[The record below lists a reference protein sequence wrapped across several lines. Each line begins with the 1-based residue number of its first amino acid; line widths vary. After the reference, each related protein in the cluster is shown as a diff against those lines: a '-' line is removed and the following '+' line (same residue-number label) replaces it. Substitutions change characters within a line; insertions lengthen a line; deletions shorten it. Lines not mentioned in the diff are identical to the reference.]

1 MELNVSKR
9 EIFGKKVK
17 RMRKQ
22 GFIPGIIYG
31 KFLDQNIPVFIKK
44 SDFLKIYKEVWES
57 TPIILKGDGINQMV
71 LIHDVDVHPVTDEVI
86 HVDFLAVKADEKVE
100 AEVPV
105 ILIWESPVEKN
116 NLWRIELVKD
126 TILVEAYPQDL
137 PHDIKIDISKIQ
149 TINDVIHVKDIDL
162 GDKVTIK
169 DNPEE
174 TVVTVVEF
182 ESEET
187 EEVEKTEWEQLNETP
202 NT

>member
-22 GFIPGIIYG
+22 GLIPGIIYG

>member
-1 MELNVSKR
+1 MELNVIKR
-9 EIFGKKVK
+9 DVFGKKVK

-22 GFIPGIIYG
+22 GLVPAIIYG
-31 KFLDQNIPVFIKK
+31 GFLDQSIPVFVKK
-44 SDFLKIYKEVWES
+44 NEFLKIYKEVWES
-57 TPIILKGDGINQMV
+57 TPVVLKGDGINQMV

-149 TINDVIHVKDIDL
+149 NVNDVIHVKDIDL
-162 GDKVTIK
+162 WDKIVIK

-182 ESEET
+182 EAERSKEGENA
-187 EEVEKTEWEQLNETP
+187 EWEQQNETQVS
-202 NT
+202 